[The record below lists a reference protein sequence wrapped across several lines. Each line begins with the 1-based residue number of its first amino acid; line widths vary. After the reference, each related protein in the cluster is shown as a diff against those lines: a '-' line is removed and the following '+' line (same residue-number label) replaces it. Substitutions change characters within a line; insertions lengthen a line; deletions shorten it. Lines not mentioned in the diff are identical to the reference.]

1 MEALGAG
8 QVVLCT
14 RMMQRHAELN
24 ADGVFL
30 GPAELHRHHL
40 YSAFAHL
47 STSEPQ
53 THRQPSADCFSIENH
68 AVWTMHSDTV
78 KEAIIALQVMSHM
91 LVRSLLGW
99 QPWQLQTACNM
110 WTGIYCAGG
119 KLSPSLAAA
128 AAIVLFYQR
137 GLP

>member
-1 MEALGAG
+1 MHSH
-8 QVVLCT
+8 
-14 RMMQRHAELN
+14 QR
-24 ADGVFL
+24 
-30 GPAELHRHHL
+30 
-40 YSAFAHL
+40 YSPFAHL
-47 STSEPQ
+47 LTSEPQ

-68 AVWTMHSDTV
+68 VVWTLHSDSE
-78 KEAIIALQVMSHM
+78 KEAIIPLQVMSLM

-119 KLSPSLAAA
+119 KPSPLLAAA

-137 GLP
+137 GLPCCSYTQLQVLATICVIDKAQRLPCQVAF